1 MKKIN
6 ILFAIILLTGI
17 LVSCEYD
24 NYEEP
29 KSQLQGSLVYEGDPI
44 NVAYNEVSF
53 QLWEDGWELEY
64 PIDVQVAQDGSYSA
78 MLFSSTYKLIID
90 ENQGPFRNI
99 PDPETGSDTILVEVN
114 GNTLL
119 DIEVEPYYMIRNEDF
134 SVSGGEV
141 NASFALEQIISG
153 DDARDVEEVH
163 LSVHKRQFLDTRN
176 NLGNVTM
183 AGGDIEDMNNISMSV
198 GVPEMT
204 PSQDY
209 VFARIGVRIAGME
222 DLLFSEVVKL
232 DI

>member
-6 ILFAIILLTGI
+6 ILFAITLLTGI

-64 PIDVQVAQDGSYSA
+64 PIDVEVDQNGSYSA
-78 MLFSSTYKLIID
+78 MLFNSTYKLIID
-90 ENQGPFRNI
+90 EHQGPFRNI
-99 PDPETGSDTILVEVN
+99 PDPDTGSDTIEVEVN
-114 GNTLL
+114 GDKEM

-153 DDARDVEEVH
+153 DDARDVEAVH
-163 LSVHKRQFLDTRN
+163 LSVHKRQFVDNLN
-176 NLGNVTM
+176 NLENTTIG
-183 AGGDIEDMNNISMSV
+183 GGDIDDPENVSLSV
-198 GVPEMT
+198 GIPDMT

-209 VFARIGVRIAGME
+209 VFARIGVKIAGVE